1 MSLGPG
7 IYLEAVTKVV
17 FGSGRLQ
24 EMREGK
30 FQIKFSANCNC
41 LILFFMNLITRS
53 GNLHFF
59 EHFHSTPL
67 SIQALSLSRY
77 GIFSGEFDVNI

>member
-30 FQIKFSANCNC
+30 FQIEFSATCNC
-41 LILFFMNLITRS
+41 LHLFFMNLITRN

-59 EHFHSTPL
+59 EHFRPTPQTL
-67 SIQALSLSRY
+67 LL
-77 GIFSGEFDVNI
+77 GTEIFGGELDVNI